1 MFSDGLN
8 TTALEKNMD
17 SRLLA
22 SLAITA
28 AVLGTPVLAIF
39 SVPAPVAAQTQP
51 QVLRDIQKAVL
62 NQLDPQG
69 THRSQIKI
77 YKTTVEGSYA
87 VVGWTWGEGG
97 GEAALLYDEGFWQV
111 QISGGGAI
119 SVSGLINKADFPA
132 AVARRIMRRHDPG
145 YSRE

>member
-1 MFSDGLN
+1 
-8 TTALEKNMD
+8 MD
-17 SRLLA
+17 SRLLT

-28 AVLGTPVLAIF
+28 TVLGTPVLVTLP
-39 SVPAPVAAQTQP
+39 VPAPVAAQTQP
-51 QVLRDIQKAVL
+51 QTLRDIKKAVL

-77 YKTTVEGSYA
+77 RKTTVEGSYA

-97 GEAALLYDEGFWQV
+97 GETALLHDEGFWQV

-119 SVSGLINKADFPA
+119 NVSDLMNNADFPA
-132 AVARRIMRRHDPG
+132 HVARRIMRRHDPG